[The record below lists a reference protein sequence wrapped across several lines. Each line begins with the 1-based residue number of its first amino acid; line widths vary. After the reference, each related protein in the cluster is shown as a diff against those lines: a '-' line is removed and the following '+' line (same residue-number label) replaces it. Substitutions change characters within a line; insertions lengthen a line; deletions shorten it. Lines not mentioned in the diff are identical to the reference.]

1 MGILGKILA
10 GKMVMSAVD
19 RARSQRYPTGDA
31 PAGEGQYLPADPSA
45 RTGLAEYG
53 SSLLNSAGQYYKQ
66 NPRKVQMLGLLAGA
80 ALLASM
86 SKGRRPF

>member
-10 GKMVMSAVD
+10 GKMLMSAVD
-19 RARSQRYPTGDA
+19 RARAQRYPTGEI
-31 PAGEGQYLPADPSA
+31 PAAGQYIPAESA
-45 RTGLAEYG
+45 PRTGLAQYG
-53 SSLLNSAGQYYKQ
+53 SSLLDSAGQFYKQ

-86 SKGRRPF
+86 SKGRRP